1 MIIKILL
8 ILGMI
13 GVVVFALRG
22 TSSSRN
28 LAVRRLAGI
37 AFAGVATT
45 SILFPDLVTWMANR
59 VNVGRGTDLVLYIL
73 VVAFLYVTIGLYQR
87 MHRLEDHLT
96 DLTREL
102 ALMAGPAVEGSN
114 GRGAESET
122 DATDPR

>member
-22 TSSSRN
+22 SSSTAN

-37 AFAGVATT
+37 AFAAVATT
-45 SILFPDLVTWMANR
+45 SILFPDLVTWMAHK

-73 VVAFLYVTIGLYQR
+73 VVVFAYVTIGLYQR
-87 MHRLEDHLT
+87 IHRLEEHLA

-102 ALMAGPAVEGSN
+102 ALRSGPAS
-114 GRGAESET
+114 SET
-122 DATDPR
+122 PESK

>member
-22 TSSSRN
+22 TASSAN

-37 AFAGVATT
+37 GFAAVATT

-87 MHRLEDHLT
+87 IHRLEEHLT

-102 ALMAGPAVEGSN
+102 ALMAGASGPAEGGSS
-114 GRGAESET
+114 APED
-122 DATDPR
+122 DAPDAG